1 MLVTNNGLQF
11 KEQKLIEFLGGN
23 NKALRIELDLIE
35 QAWQDAVIMTK
46 VYKQCMT
53 WRFNSKLAPWQFEE
67 GDLVW
72 KTCRET
78 QKVPSDGKLAAN

>member
-35 QAWQDAVIMTK
+35 QA
-46 VYKQCMT
+46 
-53 WRFNSKLAPWQFEE
+53 
-67 GDLVW
+67 
-72 KTCRET
+72 
-78 QKVPSDGKLAAN
+78 